1 MRCYFLAGVFTKR
14 RLPASS
20 AAVQRAQQ
28 KDAHRQHRLDTRKQ
42 PCRRTGCQ
50 ISMRSEEE
58 ERGGGARRRNE
69 EENKEDEETAG
80 GNLCA
85 LGPSW
90 SIPQSSV
97 DPTAHPRPPPR
108 RPCWL
113 RPASSPVSPSGRSA
127 QAALRT
133 RPAFAT
139 AASPTP
145 AGHRTPPVTDSTT
158 MSDVPETWQGMRH
171 AAQKKGH

>member
-1 MRCYFLAGVFTKR
+1 
-14 RLPASS
+14 
-20 AAVQRAQQ
+20 
-28 KDAHRQHRLDTRKQ
+28 
-42 PCRRTGCQ
+42 
-50 ISMRSEEE
+50 MRSEEE

-97 DPTAHPRPPPR
+97 DPTAHPRPP
-108 RPCWL
+108 L
-113 RPASSPVSPSGRSA
+113 
-127 QAALRT
+127 
-133 RPAFAT
+133 
-139 AASPTP
+139 
-145 AGHRTPPVTDSTT
+145 TDSTT